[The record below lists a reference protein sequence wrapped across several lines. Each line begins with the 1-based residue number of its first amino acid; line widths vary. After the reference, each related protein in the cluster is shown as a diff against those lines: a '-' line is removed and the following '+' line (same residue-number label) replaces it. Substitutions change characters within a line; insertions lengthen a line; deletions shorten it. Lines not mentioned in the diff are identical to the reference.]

1 MSGAGRGAPGLAMAG
16 VCSAL
21 LCLLRSVPAQAQGEG
36 ARAYELGPAGSQ
48 LVSVYGSFTRGNASL
63 DPGSVAP
70 GLEVD
75 VNGSIIEYSRGFALE
90 GNAGTVVISLPLGD
104 ARWRVENAGASYS
117 YTRSGTGDLQLTA
130 VFGVVGSPAL
140 QEKDYEAYHP
150 GVALSVLSRV
160 YVPTGAYERA
170 APVNL
175 GQNRSALQL
184 GLPLAWYLGH
194 SFLDPTLASFEL
206 LPSVTWYGD
215 NSEPHVGTRVSQEPL
230 AQLEAH
236 VTRNLNSSLRVSL
249 DGLLVQGGETTTDG
263 VRDHNRQHSV
273 ALGATVSA
281 AVSDAVSATLSYSD
295 AVSRNNS
302 GVSGHALRIVAEFSF

>member
-1 MSGAGRGAPGLAMAG
+1 VLPAAHPWLAMAG

-21 LCLLRSVPAQAQGEG
+21 LCLLRSAPAQAQGEG
-36 ARAYELGPAGSQ
+36 PRAYELGPAGSQ
-48 LVSVYGSFTRGNASL
+48 LLSVYGLFTRGNASF

-70 GLEVD
+70 GLEVE
-75 VNGSIIEYSRGFALE
+75 VNGSIIEYSRGFALG
-90 GNAGTVVISLPLGD
+90 GNAGTVVISLPVGD

-117 YTRSGTGDLQLTA
+117 YTRSGVGDLQLTA
-130 VFGVVGSPAL
+130 AFGVVGSPTL

-160 YVPTGAYERA
+160 YAPTGAYERA

-175 GQNRSALQL
+175 GQNRWALQL

-194 SFLDPTLASFEL
+194 SFLDPTLATFEL

-215 NSEPHVGTRVSQEPL
+215 NNEPHVGNRVSQEPL
-230 AQLEAH
+230 VQLEAH
-236 VTRNLNSSLRVSL
+236 VTRNLNSSLWVSL

-263 VRDHNRQHSV
+263 VPDHNRQHSV

-302 GVSGHALRIVAEFSF
+302 GVSGHALRIIAEFSF